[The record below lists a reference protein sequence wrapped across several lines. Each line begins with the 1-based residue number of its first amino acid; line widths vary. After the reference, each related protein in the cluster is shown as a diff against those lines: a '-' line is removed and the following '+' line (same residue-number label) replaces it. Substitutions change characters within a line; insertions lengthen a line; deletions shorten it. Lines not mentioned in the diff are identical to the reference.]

1 MNKTIFPNA
10 PETAMTYAPAYVGGP
25 FLGGFL
31 AAFFHK
37 VIHERA
43 LDSAEKTKDSEYGQ
57 MIQ

>member
-1 MNKTIFPNA
+1 
-10 PETAMTYAPAYVGGP
+10 MTYAPAYVGGP